1 MSFRE
6 SVKALLE
13 RQEAL
18 LSRANR
24 PVPSDNSLWTR
35 RERPILTAQ
44 HTPMA
49 WRYDFDEAT
58 NPLLLQR
65 MGINAVFNAGALH
78 HDGRFTVCARV
89 EGDDRKSFFALA
101 DSRDGVQGFRFR
113 KNPLWIEPLDEDEVN
128 HYDMRLTRHEDG
140 WIYGTFCVER
150 KDPTTTDISA
160 AVAQC
165 GIVRTRDLETW
176 ERLPDLVTPS
186 AQQRNVVVHPEYVD
200 GKYMLYTRPQDG
212 FINVGGGGGIGIGFS
227 DTMDGA
233 RVEEETV
240 LEPRRYHTVTEGK
253 NGQGPAPLK
262 TDRGWIHLA
271 HGVRPTAA
279 GLRYV
284 LYCFVTDLEDPT
296 RVIRRPMGHLLAPR
310 RDERV
315 GDVSNV
321 AFSNGWIERD
331 GTVYCYYGA
340 SDTRLHVATCP
351 TDELIDWAMN
361 TPEDTLTTWGNNRL
375 RLDMIAHNEAVMAK

>member
-1 MSFRE
+1 MTHAD
-6 SVKALLE
+6 SVRALRE

-18 LSRANR
+18 LSRAN
-24 PVPSDNSLWTR
+24 PAVQADDSLFTR
-35 RERPILTAQ
+35 RQHPILTAA
-44 HTPMA
+44 HAPVY
-49 WRYDFDEAT
+49 WRYDLNAAT
-58 NPLLLQR
+58 NPLLLER
-65 MGINAVFNAGALH
+65 MGINAVFNAGAIY
-78 HDGRFTVCARV
+78 HDGQYTVCARV
-89 EGDDRKSFFALA
+89 EGVDRKSFFALA
-101 DSRDGVQGFRFR
+101 DSADGVEGFRFR
-113 KNPLWIEPLDEDEVN
+113 QNPLWIEPLDEDEVN
-128 HYDMRLTRHEDG
+128 HYDMRLTRHADG

-150 KDPTTTDISA
+150 KDKSVDDTSA
-160 AVAQC
+160 AIAQC
-165 GIVRTRDLETW
+165 GIVRTKDLATW

-186 AQQRNVVVHPEYVD
+186 PQQRNVVVHPELVN
-200 GKYMLYTRPQDG
+200 GKYLLYTRPQDG
-212 FINVGGGGGIGIGFS
+212 FISVGGGGGIGIGFS
-227 DTMDGA
+227 ESMNGA
-233 RVEEETV
+233 VVEEETV
-240 LEPRRYHTVTEGK
+240 LDPRRYHTITEMK

-271 HGVRPTAA
+271 HGVRDTAA

-284 LYCFVTDLEDPT
+284 LYCFVTALDGPT
-296 RVIRRPMGHLLAPR
+296 RVIHRPMGHVLAPR

-351 TDELIDWAMN
+351 TDALIDYALN

-375 RLDMIAHNEAVMAK
+375 RLALIERNGES